1 MHTHQ
6 HQADHWIVREWIIRV
21 NWTTGVPSWT
31 FQSTAVS
38 DSTKFGKFGPF
49 FDRQACYNWPLGR
62 LQWNLMVI
70 IIQFIHIL
78 WQFLWWTGHCTTWN
92 IEKMTKS
99 ISPERPYIELLPNWE
114 NHLTA
119 LEHPENF
126 FYALKKKFNYIL
138 TRLNENIL
146 HSIHIRPVKN
156 IWKMK

>member
-1 MHTHQ
+1 MSVLVTVILSTHKYTPLWWSVK
-6 HQADHWIVREWIIRV
+6 AALIIHWGQWHPSRRLHYVLKKISVSIGFSIGIGIGICIGIIVGLRIIIRIDI
-21 NWTTGVPSWT
+21 SI
-31 FQSTAVS
+31 
-38 DSTKFGKFGPF
+38 GKY
-49 FDRQACYNWPLGR
+49 RY
-62 LQWNLMVI
+62 
-70 IIQFIHIL
+70 
-78 WQFLWWTGHCTTWN
+78 WN

-99 ISPERPYIELLPNWE
+99 IYPERPYIELLPNWE